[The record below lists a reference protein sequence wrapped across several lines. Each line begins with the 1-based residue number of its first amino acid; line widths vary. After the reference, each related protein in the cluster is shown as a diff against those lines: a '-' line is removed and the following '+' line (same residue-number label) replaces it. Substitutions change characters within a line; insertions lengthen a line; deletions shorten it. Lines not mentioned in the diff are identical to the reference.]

1 MNLWSLFRRYAS
13 PAVIFSSMALGALSG
28 VAGSAILQVIKE
40 SLYNKDPERV
50 LKLVLFFIGLCALT
64 AVSRYVSS
72 LILVVLGARS
82 VASLQQDLSR
92 KILGSPMRRLEEVG
106 PHRLTAALT
115 SDITA
120 ITNAVTNIPVLF
132 INVVTVV
139 GCLVYMTWLSWREM
153 FVVVIAMTIGIPTYL
168 AAIRAGS
175 RRHRLAREVE
185 DDLFKYF
192 RGATQGTK
200 ELKMRR
206 RRRHSFLAQLEAT
219 AERYRDLRTGMMKI
233 FLGTASWGNLLF
245 YIGIGVILYG
255 PGLSPGPVKTVY
267 VLSLLYIMGPL
278 QLLLNS
284 FPLLT
289 QANISVQKI
298 ERLGL
303 SLISESAETAA
314 TVEHEPTQA
323 WEALELKGVVL
334 SYPPQEAEE
343 SQFTLGPIDL
353 TLRTGEIVFLAG
365 GNGSGKTTLAKVLIG
380 LYTPDAGEILF
391 NGVPVTDET
400 RDAFRQNFAVV
411 FADFFLFDSLL
422 GFDTPEHEVMARRY
436 LADLRLKHKVRITNG
451 KLSTI
456 ELSQGQRKRLA
467 LLMAFLEDSPFYL
480 FDEWAADQDPEFRSF
495 FYCHLLPQLRDRGK
509 TVVVISHDERF
520 FHVGDRVIQL
530 DCGKVVEDRPLVA
543 AEYAT
548 A

>member
-13 PAVIFSSMALGALSG
+13 PMIIILSMALGALSG
-28 VAGSAILQVIKE
+28 VTGSAILQIVKE
-40 SLYNKDPERV
+40 ALYNKDPGLT
-50 LKLVLFFIGLCALT
+50 LKLVLYFAGLCLVT
-64 AVSRYVSS
+64 GVSRYASS
-72 LILVVLGARS
+72 LVLVVLGARS
-82 VASLQQDLSR
+82 VASLQRDLSR
-92 KILGSPMRRLEEVG
+92 KILGSPMRRLEELG
-106 PHRLTAALT
+106 PHRMIAALT
-115 SDITA
+115 SDIA
-120 ITNAVTNIPVLF
+120 SITNAVTNIPVLF
-132 INVVTVV
+132 INAATVV
-139 GCLVYMTWLSWREM
+139 GCIVYMTWLSWREM
-153 FVVVIAMTIGIPTYL
+153 IIVAIAMIVGIPTYL
-168 AAIRAGS
+168 AAIKAGS

-206 RRRHSFLAQLEAT
+206 RRREDFLAQLEAT
-219 AERYRDLRTGMMKI
+219 AERYRDLRIVLMRV
-233 FLGTASWGNLLF
+233 FLGAASWGNLLF
-245 YIGIGVILYG
+245 YIAIGVVLFA
-255 PGLSPGPVKTVY
+255 PGVSPGSTKTAY

-284 FPLLT
+284 FPMLT
-289 QANISVQKI
+289 QANIAVQKI

-303 SLISESAETAA
+303 SLVSESAEAA
-314 TVEHEPTQA
+314 ADADHAPATT
-323 WEALELKGVVL
+323 WESLELKGVVL

-343 SQFTLGPIDL
+343 SRFTLGPIDL
-353 TLRTGEIVFLAG
+353 SIRPGEIVFLAG

-380 LYTPDAGEILF
+380 LYPPDSGEILF

-400 RDAFRQNFAVV
+400 RDAYRQNFAVV
-411 FADFFLFDSLL
+411 FADFFLFDALL
-422 GFDTPEHEVMARRY
+422 GFDTPEHEALARRY
-436 LADLRLKHKVRITNG
+436 LADLRLKHKVRIANG

-467 LLMAFLEDSPFYL
+467 LLMAFLEDSPFFL

-520 FHVGDRVIQL
+520 FHVGDRVVCL